1 MQLFGLTI
9 LQLCVHAY
17 NQTTQ
22 LQVNIEAW

>member
-1 MQLFGLTI
+1 MQLFRLTI
-9 LQLCVHAY
+9 HQLYVHAY